1 MYALAQQLF
10 GIADNMLDMKWGNLT
25 AAVIINMKTWR
36 RIKPEHQKAM
46 LLASKKIGDRFQS
59 KNRHE
64 SDNAIDVMKNYGLT
78 VNTPTP
84 EQVEAWKSLIE
95 GMAPDFRG
103 TVIDEKAFDL
113 LMEIKKEMD
122 AR

>member
-25 AAVIINMKTWR
+25 AAVIIDMKTWR
-36 RIKPEHQKAM
+36 RIKPKHQQAM
-46 LLASKKIGDRFQS
+46 LTASKKIGNRFQS

-64 SDNAIDVMKNYGLT
+64 SDKAIDVMKQHGLT
-78 VNTPTP
+78 VNTPTT
-84 EQVEAWKSLIE
+84 EQVNAWKNLIE

-103 TVIDEKAFDL
+103 TVIDEKAFDR

-122 AR
+122 TR